1 MDLFLLQGFSY
12 WVTLPEGPHGMVEA
26 AARKRRCP
34 APTRALAGARASGCG
49 TNLTR
54 VGHCQAKSCPG
65 QPGASLAK
73 PLTAGK
79 NREQGAG
86 WPPPCCSL
94 KCFPVPAFGRACP
107 APSTQHVAAGM
118 KDQHDQHKNGEI
130 SKGKKHWDEG
140 CSSLGDP
147 SAPGQQPQRKIC
159 SQGPTSLSSGG
170 G

>member
-1 MDLFLLQGFSY
+1 MEPGSGSLDPGSSGGEGQGESTGCRCTGEGGRTRICSSSRASVTG
-12 WVTLPEGPHGMVEA
+12 VTLPEGPHGMVEA

-79 NREQGAG
+79 NREQGG
-86 WPPPCCSL
+86 PH
-94 KCFPVPAFGRACP
+94 PA
-107 APSTQHVAAGM
+107 AASNASQCQLLGGLVQPQAHSMQQPGSGM
-118 KDQHDQHKNGEI
+118 HDQHDQHNNREI
-130 SKGKKHWDEG
+130 SKEKT
-140 CSSLGDP
+140 LG
-147 SAPGQQPQRKIC
+147 
-159 SQGPTSLSSGG
+159 
-170 G
+170 

>member
-1 MDLFLLQGFSY
+1 MELGSGSLDPGSSGGEGQVESTGCQCTGEGERTWICSSSRASVTG
-12 WVTLPEGPHGMVEA
+12 VTLPEGPHGMVEA

-107 APSTQHVAAGM
+107 APSTQHAAAGLR
-118 KDQHDQHKNGEI
+118 DAG
-130 SKGKKHWDEG
+130 S
-140 CSSLGDP
+140 
-147 SAPGQQPQRKIC
+147 
-159 SQGPTSLSSGG
+159 T
-170 G
+170 

>member
-86 WPPPCCSL
+86 VAPTLLQPQMLPSASFWEGLSSPKHTACSSRAPGCRISMISTTTGRSARG
-94 KCFPVPAFGRACP
+94 KNTGMSDAAAWVIPVPQGNSPR
-107 APSTQHVAAGM
+107 
-118 KDQHDQHKNGEI
+118 
-130 SKGKKHWDEG
+130 GK
-140 CSSLGDP
+140 SARRDP
-147 SAPGQQPQRKIC
+147 HP
-159 SQGPTSLSSGG
+159 
-170 G
+170 